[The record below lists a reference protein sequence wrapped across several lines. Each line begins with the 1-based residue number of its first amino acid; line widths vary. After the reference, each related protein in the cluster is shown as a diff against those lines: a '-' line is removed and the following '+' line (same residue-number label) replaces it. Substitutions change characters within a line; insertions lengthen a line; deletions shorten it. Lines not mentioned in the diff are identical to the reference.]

1 MRRLLNMLEL
11 YRTILKNA
19 SALYIVHGVNI
30 LVPLITF
37 PYLIRVI
44 GLEGFGELNKYLAVI
59 QSGLIFI
66 NLAFSYTATAHAAR
80 AEEQPVLSRLYW
92 NVAWIRLMLA
102 MLVISISTVGAYA
115 IGLDSDERSVFWILQ
130 LMVLGEGLAPLWF
143 FLGRE
148 KMALYS
154 SVTVAGRMIS
164 VILLFS
170 LVSSPDDLPEAAFVS
185 AFPVLFAGLFA
196 WVYLPSLGVSKRPTL
211 EWKYAKTLALESIL
225 AFGSSFPSHIYAKGA
240 ALVLAALVGN
250 VEFGRFAMAQKVT
263 AILGG
268 FVSPASQALYPMICR
283 AVESKDRFAS
293 VRSKV
298 LVGSYSSLAVC
309 AAILFFLGA
318 PILELISGGPQPKAA
333 VYLQIMVPI
342 TIFSGTSVFL
352 NLFVMASKKFQ
363 RLVKIYI
370 LASGIFLAVAWPLTQ
385 FMGVSGMILTMLL
398 VEGSVTVGM
407 IIVSRPRIEGSKR

>member
-30 LVPLITF
+30 LVPLVTF
-37 PYLIRVI
+37 PYLIRVV

-80 AEEQPVLSRLYW
+80 AEEQAVLSRLFW
-92 NVAWIRLMLA
+92 NVASIRLMLA
-102 MLVISISTVGAYA
+102 MLVISISSVGAYA
-115 IGLDSDERSVFWILQ
+115 FGLDSKGRSVFWILQ

-154 SVTVAGRMIS
+154 TVTVVGRLLS
-164 VILLFS
+164 VVLLFL
-170 LVSSPDDLPEAAFVS
+170 LVRSPGDLPEAAFVT
-185 AFPVLFAGLFA
+185 AFPFLFAGLFA
-196 WVYLPSLGVSKRPTL
+196 WGYLPSLGVSRKPTF
-211 EWKYAKTLALESIL
+211 EWNYAKALALESIL
-225 AFGSSFPSHIYAKGA
+225 AFGSSFPSHVYAKGA
-240 ALVLAALVGN
+240 SLVLAALVGN
-250 VEFGRFAMAQKVT
+250 EEFGRFAMAQKVT

-283 AVESKDRFAS
+283 AVESKDRFAL
-293 VRSKV
+293 VRSRV
-298 LVGSYSSLAVC
+298 LVGSYSLLAVC
-309 AAILFFLGA
+309 AIGLFFLGA

-342 TIFSGTSVFL
+342 TIFSGISVFL
-352 NLFVMASKKFQ
+352 NLFVMARKEFQ
-363 RLVKIYI
+363 RLVRIYI
-370 LASGIFLAVAWPLTQ
+370 MASGIFVAVAWPLTQ
-385 FMGVSGMILTMLL
+385 LMGVSGMILTMLL
-398 VEGSVTVGM
+398 VEGAVTVGM